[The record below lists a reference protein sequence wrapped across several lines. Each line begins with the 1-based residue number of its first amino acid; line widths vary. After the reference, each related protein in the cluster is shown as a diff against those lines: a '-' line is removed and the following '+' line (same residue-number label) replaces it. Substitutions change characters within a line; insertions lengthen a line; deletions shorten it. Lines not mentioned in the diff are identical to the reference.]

1 MDKLSNE
8 EKEDAEYSEER
19 KKLFKNL
26 MKINFQKDIIQCKLT
41 NIMSIDEKTN
51 EAQKDDVNMNKSGK
65 WEMSQSISL
74 RYPVIENHHLPPL
87 HMANKIAINEKY

>member
-26 MKINFQKDIIQCKLT
+26 MKINFQKNIIQCKLT

-51 EAQKDDVNMNKSGK
+51 EAQKDDMNINKS
-65 WEMSQSISL
+65 
-74 RYPVIENHHLPPL
+74 
-87 HMANKIAINEKY
+87 EKLELSP